1 MSLINLTCVE
11 ALRNAKSSI
20 VEYFEKVI
28 DNVENKRMETYR
40 LADTELSKI
49 KANIKILGNIYHNLN
64 TKHQITYEGILKIHE
79 LLKGIENKTNH
90 SGVRSFQLPVFRI
103 REFSV
108 EFDTCS
114 VLPDQE
120 DSGSEWRKGVL
131 PTPQNT
137 VAFEPKCTGIFIH
150 K

>member
-1 MSLINLTCVE
+1 MSADKFDTCVE
-11 ALRNAKSSI
+11 ALQKAKSAV

-28 DNVENKRMETYR
+28 DNVENQRMDTYR
-40 LADTELSKI
+40 LADTELSKM

-79 LLKGIENKTNH
+79 LLKGIENKTND
-90 SGVRSFQLPVFRI
+90 SGVRSFQFPVFRI
-103 REFSV
+103 REFPV

-114 VLPDQE
+114 VFPDHE
-120 DSGSEWRKGVL
+120 DSESEYRKGIS

-137 VAFEPKCTGIFIH
+137 MAFKAKCTGI
-150 K
+150 